1 MIEIKQAS
9 LDDVAVVAEL
19 FEKYRE
25 FYRCEPAKEDSS
37 VFIRERIQNN
47 ESVIYMAFD
56 EGGMAVG
63 FAQLYPLF
71 SSTAMKKLWL
81 LNDLYVNPDLRG
93 QGFGKSLIE
102 QAKQLAKET
111 GARGLFLET
120 EASNK
125 SAQGLYEKMGFQLN
139 GNYFYS
145 IDL

>member
-56 EGGMAVG
+56 
-63 FAQLYPLF
+63 PLCQN
-71 SSTAMKKLWL
+71 SCRL
-81 LNDLYVNPDLRG
+81 
-93 QGFGKSLIE
+93 
-102 QAKQLAKET
+102 
-111 GARGLFLET
+111 
-120 EASNK
+120 
-125 SAQGLYEKMGFQLN
+125 
-139 GNYFYS
+139 
-145 IDL
+145 